1 MNTTRQQD
9 AKSSSPLR
17 LAGRLLYALIL
28 LACVLFCTFGFLAAG
43 EPGVAVGWRVAYGVL
58 GLAALVGF
66 LRTMI
71 GLFRCRD
78 GACPVSTR
86 RDNP

>member
-9 AKSSSPLR
+9 AKSSPPFR

-28 LACVLFCTFGFLAAG
+28 LACVLFCSFGFLAAG

-58 GLAALVGF
+58 GLAALTGF
-66 LRTMI
+66 AR
-71 GLFRCRD
+71 
-78 GACPVSTR
+78 AVTR
-86 RDNP
+86 LVRGDR

>member
-9 AKSSSPLR
+9 AKSSSPFR

-58 GLAALVGF
+58 GLATLTGFARAVTRLVRGD
-66 LRTMI
+66 R
-71 GLFRCRD
+71 
-78 GACPVSTR
+78 
-86 RDNP
+86 